1 MQTEVLDLLVNVL
14 VGLLGVGGGLL
25 VYALGQR
32 ASVRDERAQTR
43 LKVAEEL
50 LRALRVYEDAV
61 YDTSRRPPPASGVPS
76 KEQWQG
82 FTGAFRARRIR
93 LDDPRTDSKVLQMT
107 RSGVKWREAASRR
120 SSDAAE
126 LRAEHE
132 ADLVELLGPLE
143 RVVEMA
149 GQPPARARRWRQR
162 PVPADASALAAQLT
176 QALDREQRLAEMD
189 LEYVQAQRVT
199 RR

>member
-1 MQTEVLDLLVNVL
+1 ML
-14 VGLLGVGGGLL
+14 VGLFGVGGGLL

-50 LRALRVYEDAV
+50 LRELRVYEDAV
-61 YDTSRRPPPASGVPS
+61 YDTSRHPPPASGVPS
-76 KEQWQG
+76 REQWQG

-93 LDDPRTDSKVLQMT
+93 LDDARTGSKIAQVT
-107 RSGVKWREAASRR
+107 RSGVKWREAASHR
-120 SSDAAE
+120 STDAAE

-149 GQPPARARRWRQR
+149 GQQPAPARWWRQR
-162 PVPADASALAAQLT
+162 PVPTDASALAAQIT

-189 LEYVQAQRVT
+189 LEYVEYVQAHRAT